1 VSAASIVLD
10 IVSSSV
16 CDYIPPAMNELRPLL
31 PYLRPYRR
39 DYAIGMA
46 LVIVSNFFTTL
57 GPKFIERG
65 IDALRNGAGFPA
77 VRAAVWL
84 LLASAVAGGV
94 ARYGMRQLLNSGS
107 RRVETDLRDHLYRHL
122 QRMSAEFYDRFPTG
136 DVMARTTNDLLAVR
150 MVAGPALMYLVDTTI
165 RALLIAPAMVAIS
178 PRLTL
183 IAFVPLLGL
192 PVVMVSLG
200 QRIHRRSQAIQEQ
213 FSDLTTHAHENLSGV
228 RVVRAYR
235 QELAETQRF
244 RRLSDDYLT
253 RNLSL
258 ARVQGLFFPLL
269 TLLGGLS
276 ALTVLYAGGRLMIVG
291 TMTVGEFVAFGVY
304 LAMLV
309 WPMIA
314 LGWAVNLVQRGA
326 ASMGRINQLF
336 RERPAI
342 TDPESPLPLPPA
354 RGGRAVEFRDVGFA
368 YPGARARGEV
378 LQDISFR
385 VEAGRSLAVV
395 GATGSGKSTLVDLLV
410 RAYDPDRG
418 AILLDGVDIRRLTL
432 AELREA
438 IGFVPQ
444 ETFLFSQTLR
454 ENVLLGAPD
463 DGRLEQVAE
472 VAQLTEALPALPAG
486 YDTML
491 GERGINLSGGQ
502 KQRSAIARALAQ
514 DPPVFVLDDA
524 LSAVDAQTEAKILR
538 ALRGA
543 LAGRT
548 SIIVSHRLAAVRDA
562 DWILVLDDGRIV
574 EQGTHPDL
582 IARGGRYWE
591 LLRRQQL
598 EEELEEAAA
607 VSGTESP

>member
-1 VSAASIVLD
+1 
-10 IVSSSV
+10 
-16 CDYIPPAMNELRPLL
+16 MNQLRPLL

-39 DYAIGMA
+39 EYAVGMI
-46 LVIVSNFFTTL
+46 LVVVSNFFTTL
-57 GPKFIERG
+57 GPKFLERG
-65 IDALRNGAGFPA
+65 IDALRTGAGWHA
-77 VRAAVWL
+77 VQTAVGL
-84 LLASAVAGGV
+84 LLAVALAGGV

-107 RRVETDLRDHLYRHL
+107 RRVETDLRDHLYGHL
-122 QRMSAEFYDRFPTG
+122 QGMAAEFYDRYPTG
-136 DVMARTTNDLLAVR
+136 DVMARTTNDLLNVR

-165 RALLIAPAMVAIS
+165 RALLIAPAMLAIN

-183 IAFVPLLGL
+183 LAMLPLLGL
-192 PVVMVSLG
+192 PVAMVSLG

-213 FSDLTTHAHENLSGV
+213 FSELTSQAHENLSGV

-235 QELAETQRF
+235 QERAETAAF
-244 RRLSDDYLT
+244 RRLSDDYLG
-253 RNLSL
+253 RNLGL
-258 ARVQGLFFPLL
+258 ARVQGLFYPLL
-269 TLLGGLS
+269 ALLGGLS
-276 ALTVLYAGGRLMIVG
+276 GLVVLYVGGRLVMAGTVSVG
-291 TMTVGEFVAFGVY
+291 AFVAFGVY

-326 ASMGRINQLF
+326 ASMGRINELF
-336 RERPAI
+336 RQRRAI
-342 TDPESPLPLPPA
+342 ADPETPAALPPA
-354 RGGRAVEFRDVGFA
+354 RNGRTVEFRDVWFA
-368 YPGARARGEV
+368 YPGARERGAV
-378 LQDISFR
+378 LQAISFR

-410 RAYDPDRG
+410 RTYDPDRG
-418 AILLDGVDIRRLTL
+418 AVLVDGVDLRRLSL
-432 AELREA
+432 ADLRRTV
-438 IGFVPQ
+438 GFVPQ
-444 ETFLFSQTLR
+444 ETFLFSDTLR

-463 DGRLEQVAE
+463 DGRLERVSE
-472 VAQLTEALPALPAG
+472 VAQLTEALPALPHG

-491 GERGINLSGGQ
+491 GERGVNLSGGQ
-502 KQRSAIARALAQ
+502 KQRAAIARALAQ

-524 LSAVDAQTEAKILR
+524 LSAVDAQTEARILR

-562 DWILVLDDGRIV
+562 DWILVLDEGRIV
-574 EQGTHPDL
+574 EEGVHQDL

-598 EEELEEAAA
+598 EQELEEADVVPVRAA
-607 VSGTESP
+607 RAAPPG

>member
-1 VSAASIVLD
+1 
-10 IVSSSV
+10 
-16 CDYIPPAMNELRPLL
+16 MNELRPLL

-39 DYAIGMA
+39 VYALGMI
-46 LVIVSNFFTTL
+46 LVVVSNFFTTL
-57 GPKFIERG
+57 GPKFIEQG
-65 IDALRNGAGFPA
+65 IDAVRTGAGFHA
-77 VRAAVWL
+77 VQTAVGL
-84 LLASAVAGGV
+84 LLAVALAGGV
-94 ARYGMRQLLNSGS
+94 ARYGMRELLNSGS

-150 MVAGPALMYLVDTTI
+150 MVAGPALMYLVDTTM
-165 RALLIAPAMVAIS
+165 RALLIAPAMLAINAH
-178 PRLTL
+178 LTL
-183 IAFVPLLGL
+183 IALVPLLGL
-192 PVVMVSLG
+192 PVAMMSLG

-213 FSDLTTHAHENLSGV
+213 FSDLTSHAHENLSGV

-235 QELAETQRF
+235 QERAETAGF
-244 RRLSDDYLT
+244 RRLSDDYLA
-253 RNLSL
+253 RNLTL
-258 ARVQGLFFPLL
+258 ARVQGLFYPLL

-276 ALTVLYAGGRLMIVG
+276 GLIVLYVGGRLMMAG
-291 TMTVGEFVAFGVY
+291 TVTVGAFVAFGVY

-326 ASMGRINQLF
+326 ASMGRINELF
-336 RERPAI
+336 RARPAI
-342 TDPESPLPLPPA
+342 TDPSTTVATLPPA
-354 RGGRAVEFRDVGFA
+354 RGGRAVEFRNVWFT
-368 YPGARARGEV
+368 YPGAPERGAV
-378 LQDISFR
+378 LQAISFR
-385 VEAGRSLAVV
+385 IEAGRSLAVV

-410 RAYDPDRG
+410 RTYDPDRG
-418 AILLDGVDIRRLTL
+418 EVLLDGIDIRRLPL
-432 AELREA
+432 AELRGA

-444 ETFLFSQTLR
+444 ETFLFSETLR

-463 DGRLEQVAE
+463 DGRLERVAE
-472 VAQLTEALPALPAG
+472 VSQLTEAIPALPNG

-524 LSAVDAQTEAKILR
+524 LSAVDAHTEAKILR

-543 LAGRT
+543 LEGRT

-562 DWILVLDDGRIV
+562 DWILVIDEGRIV
-574 EQGTHPDL
+574 EEGTHADL

-598 EEELEEAAA
+598 EEELEEEGIATTPG
-607 VSGTESP
+607 S

>member
-1 VSAASIVLD
+1 
-10 IVSSSV
+10 
-16 CDYIPPAMNELRPLL
+16 MNELRPLL

-39 DYAIGMA
+39 DYAVGMG

-77 VRAAVWL
+77 VRAAVAL

-150 MVAGPALMYLVDTTI
+150 MVAGPAMMYLVDTTI
-165 RALLIAPAMVAIS
+165 RGLLIAPAMVAIS

-200 QRIHRRSQAIQEQ
+200 QRIHWRSQAIQEQ

-235 QELAETQRF
+235 QEQAETARF
-244 RRLSDDYLT
+244 RRLGDDYLA

-258 ARVQGLFFPLL
+258 ARVQGLFYPLL
-269 TLLGGLS
+269 TLLGSLS
-276 ALTVLYAGGRLMIVG
+276 ALTVLYAGGRLMIMGAV
-291 TMTVGEFVAFGVY
+291 TVGEFVAFGVY

-342 TDPESPLPLPPA
+342 TEPEAPLALPPA
-354 RGGRAVEFRDVGFA
+354 HGGRAVEFRGVWFA
-368 YPGARARGEV
+368 YPGARERGAV

-395 GATGSGKSTLVDLLV
+395 GATGAGKSTLVDLLV
-410 RAYDPDRG
+410 RTYDPDRG
-418 AILLDGVDIRRLTL
+418 AVLIDGVDLRRLSL
-432 AELREA
+432 AELRRA
-438 IGFVPQ
+438 VGFVPQ
-444 ETFLFSQTLR
+444 ETFLFSETLR

-463 DGRLEQVAE
+463 DGRLERVAE

-548 SIIVSHRLAAVRDA
+548 SIIVSHRLAAVREA

-574 EQGTHPDL
+574 EQGTHAEL

-598 EEELEEAAA
+598 EEELEEEGIA
-607 VSGTESP
+607 TPTP